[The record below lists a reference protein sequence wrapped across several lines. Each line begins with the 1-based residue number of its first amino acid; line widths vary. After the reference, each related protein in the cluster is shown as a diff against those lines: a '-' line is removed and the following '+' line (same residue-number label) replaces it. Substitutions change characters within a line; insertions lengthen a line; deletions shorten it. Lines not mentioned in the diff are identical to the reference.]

1 MAMSIKIQFIFFMT
15 FAHNFFFLNIMNNI
29 VGFII
34 VLGLFLI
41 IDLPVIL
48 YLNKSMYQTQFM
60 RINKQE
66 IGSGAHIWLAG
77 GFAYLLLAFGIYYFI
92 VQPELDNQMINYWNI
107 LIKGMVLG
115 LVVYGVYN
123 GTNMATINEWGAK
136 EFFVDTIWGT
146 LLSGIISM
154 TSIFLLK
161 RFN

>member
-1 MAMSIKIQFIFFMT
+1 
-15 FAHNFFFLNIMNNI
+15 MNNI
-29 VGFII
+29 VRFII

-41 IDLPVIL
+41 IDLPVII
-48 YLNKSMYQTQFM
+48 YLNNSMYQTQFM
-60 RINKQE
+60 RINKKE
-66 IGSGAHIWLAG
+66 IVSGAHTWLAG

-123 GTNMATINEWGAK
+123 GTNMATVNEWGTK

-146 LLSGIISM
+146 FLSGIISV
-154 TSIFLLK
+154 TSIYLIK
-161 RFN
+161 KV

>member
-1 MAMSIKIQFIFFMT
+1 
-15 FAHNFFFLNIMNNI
+15 MNNI
-29 VGFII
+29 IGFFI

-66 IGSGAHIWLAG
+66 VASGTHIWLAG
-77 GFAYLLLAFGIYYFI
+77 GFAYLLLALGIYYFI
-92 VQPELDNQMINYWNI
+92 VRPELDNQMTDYWTV

-115 LVVYGVYN
+115 LVIYGVYN
-123 GTNMATINEWGAK
+123 GTNMATINEWGTK

-146 LLSGIISM
+146 LLSGIIGIM
-154 TSIFLLK
+154 SIYLIK
-161 RFN
+161 RFS